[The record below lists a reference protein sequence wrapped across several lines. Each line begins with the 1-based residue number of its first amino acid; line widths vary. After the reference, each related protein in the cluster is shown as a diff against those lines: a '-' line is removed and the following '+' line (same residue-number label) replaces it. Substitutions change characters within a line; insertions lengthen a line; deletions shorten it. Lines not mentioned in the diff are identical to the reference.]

1 MVEGVSRSV
10 IAKQK
15 QTISQENSLLILL
28 KLSLIPCCA
37 YKKLGVV
44 LYKLFPQQKR
54 TQVKIFSLSPGFDI
68 MCTTCIFGKKRSRSI
83 FGDTETFFTLRSFR
97 SVEAACRYS
106 VRALIEYICVTG
118 YI

>member
-44 LYKLFPQQKR
+44 LYKLFPAAEKNAGEN
-54 TQVKIFSLSPGFDI
+54 IFYCHLD
-68 MCTTCIFGKKRSRSI
+68 
-83 FGDTETFFTLRSFR
+83 
-97 SVEAACRYS
+97 
-106 VRALIEYICVTG
+106 LI
-118 YI
+118 